1 MNRTAITLGSVA
13 LSALFLGGSAI
24 AVSEIVTSNQPA
36 TVKVVPGPTK
46 TIIKHKTKVIHEAA
60 PAPAQA
66 APAQPAAGSL
76 REAAP
81 GVYAGPNTSN
91 EFALNVAASWDGTDG
106 VQQVY
111 SPVTGQ
117 TYSMTYTTQA
127 DGSTVA
133 TGGNNAYVKF

>member
-60 PAPAQA
+60 PAPAQ
-66 APAQPAAGSL
+66 PAAGSL

-91 EFALNVAASWDGTDG
+91 GFALNVAASWDGTDG

-133 TGGNNAYVKF
+133 TGGNDAYVKF